1 MEPKFDIDPKLVDDL
16 VKSIKTEK
24 DLAALSKYLLKLT
37 TELAMNT
44 EVDEHLGYERNAVE
58 GKNTGNSRNGH
69 SQKPL
74 NGDFG
79 EVDIKTPRDRNAT
92 FEPQLIRKGQ
102 TRFTDFDNQILTLYA
117 KGMTTRDIA
126 ATFKEMYGA
135 DVSHTLISK
144 VTDSVLEEV
153 QTWQNRPLDAVYP
166 ILYLDCIVVKCH
178 HDKRV
183 INKAIYIALGVSCE
197 GRKELLGLSIAE
209 NEGSKF
215 WFSVLTEL
223 NNRGVKDIFIA
234 CVDGLTG
241 FPEAINAVYPKTQIQ
256 LYIVHMVRNSL
267 LYVPHKDM
275 KAVAGDLKTIYHSVN
290 AEAAEQVLNE
300 FCNKWDEEYPSISRS
315 WRNKWHNIIALF
327 DYPQEIRKII
337 YTTNAIESL
346 NSGIRKA
353 IRNRKILPSDQSA
366 LKVVYLAIKQASQ
379 KWTMSLHNW
388 RAAMNRFAIQ
398 FDDSF
403 SSNLIGSYTK
413 RFTGSTS

>member
-1 MEPKFDIDPKLVDDL
+1 MEPKFDIDPKLVEDL
-16 VKSIKTEK
+16 AKSIKTEK
-24 DLAALSKYLLKLT
+24 DLASLSKYLLKLT
-37 TELAMNT
+37 VERAMNT
-44 EVDEHLGYERNAVE
+44 EMDEHLGYEKHSVD

-69 SQKPL
+69 SQKTL
-74 NGDFG
+74 KGDFG

-102 TRFTDFDNQILTLYA
+102 TRFTDFDKQILALYA

-144 VTDSVLEEV
+144 VTESVLEEV
-153 QTWQNRPLDAVYP
+153 QAWQNRPLDAVYP

-178 HDKRV
+178 QDKRV
-183 INKAIYIALGVSCE
+183 INKAIYIALAVNCE
-197 GRKELLGLSIAE
+197 GRKELLGLWIAE

-215 WFSVLTEL
+215 WLSVLTEL
-223 NNRGVKDIFIA
+223 NNRGIKDIFIA

-256 LYIVHMVRNSL
+256 LCIVHMVRNSL
-267 LYVPHKDM
+267 RYVPHKDM
-275 KAVAGDLKTIYHSVN
+275 KAVAGDLKSIYRSVN
-290 AEAAEQVLNE
+290 AEAAEQALNE
-300 FCNKWDEEYPSISRS
+300 FCSTWDEKYPSISRS
-315 WRNKWHNIIALF
+315 WRNKWDNIITLF

-346 NSGIRKA
+346 NSVIRKA
-353 IRNRKILPSDQSA
+353 IRNRKIFPSDQSA

-379 KWTMSLHNW
+379 KWTMSLHDW

-398 FDDSF
+398 FDD
-403 SSNLIGSYTK
+403 
-413 RFTGSTS
+413 RFPQ

>member
-1 MEPKFDIDPKLVDDL
+1 METKFDIDPKLVEDL
-16 VKSIKTEK
+16 AKSIKTEK
-24 DLAALSKYLLKLT
+24 DLAALSKFLLKLT
-37 TELAMNT
+37 VERAMSA
-44 EVDEHLGYERNAVE
+44 EMDEHLGYDKHASK

-69 SQKPL
+69 SQKTL
-74 NGDFG
+74 KGDFG

-102 TRFTDFDNQILTLYA
+102 TRITEFDSQILSLYA
-117 KGMTTRDIA
+117 RGMTTRDIA
-126 ATFKEMYGA
+126 ATFKEMYDA

-144 VTDSVLEEV
+144 VTEGVLEEV

-178 HDKRV
+178 QDKRV
-183 INKAIYIALGVSCE
+183 INKAIYLALAVDCE
-197 GRKELLGLSIAE
+197 GKKELLGLWIAE

-215 WFSVLTEL
+215 WLSVLTEL

-241 FPEAINAVYPKTQIQ
+241 FPDAIKTVYPKTQVQ
-256 LYIVHMVRNSL
+256 LCIVHMVRNSL
-267 LYVPHKDM
+267 RYVPHKDM
-275 KAVAGDLKTIYHSVN
+275 KAVAADLKGIYRSVTT
-290 AEAAEQVLNE
+290 EAAEQALDE
-300 FCNKWDEEYPSISRS
+300 FRTKWDEKYPSIGRS
-315 WRNKWHNIIALF
+315 WRNKWDNIITLF

-346 NSGIRKA
+346 NSVIRKA
-353 IRNRKILPSDQSA
+353 IRNRKIFPSDQSA

-379 KWTMSLHNW
+379 RWSMSLHDW

-398 FDDSF
+398 FDD
-403 SSNLIGSYTK
+403 
-413 RFTGSTS
+413 RFPQ